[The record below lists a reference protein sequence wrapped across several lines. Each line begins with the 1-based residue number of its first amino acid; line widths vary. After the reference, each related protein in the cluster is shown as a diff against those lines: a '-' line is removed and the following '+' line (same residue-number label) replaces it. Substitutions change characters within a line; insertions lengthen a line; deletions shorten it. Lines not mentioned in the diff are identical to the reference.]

1 MRRVLVL
8 ALAALAAAPAAAQA
22 GDDDRFL
29 VPVGKSA
36 SGFGAFEQRA
46 GDGNDVPELLETLG
60 PTSSRERSRG
70 GTTCVLRWKAIGV
83 TATVVQF
90 GAADPPAVSPCRN
103 GMWTFAKLTDRR
115 WHTRRGVR
123 PGSSERAA
131 RRAARGCRTLR
142 GERCA
147 LRPVTLDTFV
157 AECGGVEI
165 PAVRAVVRKARVA
178 WLEVRWRGCE

>member
-1 MRRVLVL
+1 MGRALVFV
-8 ALAALAAAPAAAQA
+8 LAALLAAPAAGHAA
-22 GDDDRFL
+22 GDDRFL
-29 VPVGKSA
+29 VPVGKTA
-36 SGFGAFEQRA
+36 SGFGAFQQRA
-46 GDGNDVPELLETLG
+46 GDGNDVPELVEALG
-60 PTSSRERSRG
+60 PPSSVRRSRTG
-70 GTTCVLRWKAIGV
+70 PVCVLRWSSLGV

-90 GAADPPAVSPCRN
+90 GAADPPATSPCRN
-103 GMWTFAKLTDRR
+103 GMWTEARLSDRR

-142 GERCA
+142 GSRCT
-147 LRPVTLDTFV
+147 LEPITLDTFV

-165 PAVRAVVRKARVA
+165 PAVRAVVKRGRVA